1 MALSPRYR
9 RPTIGVLA
17 GWQVY
22 WTPSPYSY
30 LTPIFRGICLAA
42 RQHDCNVLLACGI
55 GSSADPSDRP
65 RPAWPAIAADSD
77 FVPVGPW
84 NTDGLI
90 VINPLL
96 SQARSKYIEDL
107 NHAAF
112 PIIFIGKGEAGAT
125 IAADN
130 YEGILQGIEHFVEH
144 GHRHIAFIAGNAGD
158 VEGDGGERLRAYHS
172 AVQNYGL
179 GHSPELIAYGEH
191 TFSGGYNAMREL
203 LARPIQ
209 FSALMASND
218 ESALGA
224 MRALKEANRQV
235 PQDVAV
241 IGFDDRPETIAEV
254 PALTSV
260 HVPLFRLGYQSLEA
274 MFDHIQGQAPAL
286 SSFNV
291 PTRLIVRHSCGCRQ
305 NKTRSFVPEEMD
317 TFQDLAAVAS
327 AMTQAVLVEAQHLDA
342 NEILVLCRELV
353 DAFAASVNTKDSHP
367 FDHTLNQF
375 LQRQIFS
382 EDSLHIWQASI
393 SILHQALFA
402 VVSPPEPD
410 AQQFALEM
418 LDEARI
424 TIDEA
429 LMQQHHQ
436 YVFNQAW
443 TINRIGALNAHLL
456 TALDEKQIFEILAS
470 YLPAMD
476 IRQATVGF
484 FEAEDDDP
492 VKWSDLHIISRDAQF
507 RLRSPTRQFPPEAAY
522 SDEQSFRLALL
533 PLISQAGIVGFTAF
547 DTTSIELLGAITQQ
561 IAAALNSAR
570 LYAEATEGRKLAEET
585 ERLKS
590 RFLST
595 VSHELRT
602 PLSLIV
608 GLSSILLQNWN
619 EKDHALPVTYRRDV
633 EQIYAS
639 GQHLG
644 RLIQDVL
651 DLASSEAGQLQFTS
665 ERLDLSETLKIIAA
679 TGRQLANEKGL
690 LWKEMF
696 PEKGP
701 WIWGD
706 RTRVRQIALNL
717 ISNAVKFTST
727 GEIRFTIE
735 AKDGHAIVSVSD
747 TGVGIPVA
755 EQQTIFDEF
764 RRSERTLARGYGGM
778 GLGLA
783 ISKRLVEMHGGE
795 IGVQSSGEE
804 GAGSTFYFKLP
815 LIESNEEQ
823 DDLLLDPTLGQ
834 QILLITHNIE
844 IGKRLRERLLA
855 SGLGVQLVPLDPSE
869 NSLANLTMNSASAVV
884 IDLSMIPNQGWQI
897 LKQLKD
903 NPATRGIPIL
913 FYAFN
918 DERGTLLKLDYLPK
932 PVQPAELA
940 KALNQQSAFAE
951 DDKKEKVLLIVD
963 DNPRTLEMY
972 LRIVQSQSAAYRTIT
987 ARNGREALAVMEKEH
1002 PDLILLDLM
1011 MPELDGFGVL
1021 EAMRANESTRDIPVI
1036 VLTGQVLTER
1046 DMARLNRGVATIL
1059 EKGMFSLEDTLAHIE
1074 TVLVG
1079 KQKLGSEAQRLVR
1092 RAMAYLHEHYTEA
1105 VSREELARHVG
1116 MNSDYLTYCFR
1127 KELGMTPIAYLN
1139 RYRINQAKLLLAER
1153 QLSITQVGMAVG
1165 FSDSGYFSRVFRKE
1179 VGVSPEAY
1187 RRL

>member
-1 MALSPRYR
+1 
-9 RPTIGVLA
+9 LA

-30 LTPIFRGICLAA
+30 LIPIFRGICLAA
-42 RQHDCNVLLACGI
+42 RQQDCNVLLACGI
-55 GSSADPSDRP
+55 GSSADPSDSP
-65 RPAWPAIAADSD
+65 RPAWPATTADSD

-96 SQARSKYIEDL
+96 SRARSAYIQDL
-107 NHAAF
+107 HRQGR
-112 PIIFIGKGEAGAT
+112 PIIFIGKGEAGPT

-130 YEGILQGIEHFVEH
+130 HDGILQGIGHFVEH
-144 GHRHIAFIAGNAGD
+144 GHRSIAFIAGNAGD
-158 VEGDGGERLRAYHS
+158 LEGDGGERLRAYHS
-172 AVQNYGL
+172 AMQKYGL
-179 GHSPELIAYGEH
+179 ECSPELIAYGDH
-191 TFSGGYNAMREL
+191 TFSGGYQAMHQL
-203 LARPIQ
+203 LTQRLE
-209 FSALMASND
+209 FTALMASND

-224 MRALKEANRQV
+224 MRALKEANRRI

-260 HVPLFRLGYQSLEA
+260 HVPLFRMGYESLKA
-274 MFDHIQGQAPAL
+274 ISDHVQGNEPAL

-291 PTRLIVRHSCGCRQ
+291 PTRLVVRHSCGCRQ
-305 NKTRSFVPEEMD
+305 NESISFIPGARPAGQGL
-317 TFQDLAAVAS
+317 TAVAA
-327 AMTQAVLVEAQHLDA
+327 AMTQAVLMEAQHLDA
-342 NEILVLCRELV
+342 DEILLLCRQLV
-353 DAFAASVNTKDSHP
+353 DAFVMSAEQGDSLH
-367 FDHTLNQF
+367 FDRALNQF
-375 LQRQIFS
+375 LRHQSFS
-382 EDSLHIWQASI
+382 DDSLHIWQASI
-393 SILHQALFA
+393 SILRQALPTIISEA
-402 VVSPPEPD
+402 DKPR
-410 AQQFALEM
+410 QQLALAM
-418 LDEARI
+418 IDQARI

-429 LMQQHHQ
+429 LMQQHGQ

-470 YLPAMD
+470 HLPVME
-476 IRQATVGF
+476 IKQAAVGF
-484 FEAEDDDP
+484 FEAEGDDP
-492 VKWSDLHIISRDAQF
+492 TQWSDLHIISNGTQI
-507 RLRSPTRQFPPEAAY
+507 RLRSLTRQFPPEGPY
-522 SDEQSFRLALL
+522 SNEQPFSLALL
-533 PLISQAGIVGFTAF
+533 PLVSQVGVIGFTAF
-547 DTTSIELLGAITQQ
+547 DTTNIELLGAITQQ

-608 GLSSILLQNWN
+608 GLSNILLQKWG
-619 EKDHALPVTYRRDV
+619 EKGHTLPVTYLRDI

-639 GQHLG
+639 GKHLG

-651 DLASSEAGQLQFTS
+651 DLASSEAGQLRFTS
-665 ERLDLSETLKIIAA
+665 ERLDLSETLRIILA
-679 TGRQLANEKGL
+679 TGRQLADEKGL
-690 LWKEMF
+690 VWKETF

-701 WIWGD
+701 WVWGD

-727 GEIRFTIE
+727 GEVRLTIE
-735 AKDGHAIVSVSD
+735 SKDGYSIVSVSD
-747 TGVGIPVA
+747 TGVGIPLA

-795 IGVQSSGEE
+795 IGVRSSGEE
-804 GAGSTFYFKLP
+804 GAGSTFYFRLP
-815 LIESNEEQ
+815 LIEPGDDQ
-823 DDLLLDPTLGQ
+823 DDLLLDPKLGQ
-834 QILLITHNIE
+834 QVLLITHNIE
-844 IGKRLRERLLA
+844 VGKRLRERLLG
-855 SGLGVQLVPLDPSE
+855 SGLDAQLVSLDPSE
-869 NSLANLTMNSASAVV
+869 NGLANLTADSASSVV
-884 IDLSMIPNQGWQI
+884 IDISMIPNQGWQI

-903 NPATRGIPIL
+903 NPATRAVPIL

-918 DERGTLLKLDYLPK
+918 DERGALLELDYLPK
-932 PVQPAELA
+932 PIQPADLA
-940 KALNQQSAFAE
+940 KALNQQSAFA
-951 DDKKEKVLLIVD
+951 DDGKKEKSLLIVD

-972 LRIVQSQSAAYRTIT
+972 VRIVQSQSAPYRTIT
-987 ARNGREALAVMEKEH
+987 ARNGREALAVMEQEH
-1002 PDLILLDLM
+1002 PDLVLLDLM

-1021 EAMRANESTRDIPVI
+1021 ESMRQNEATRDIPVI

-1046 DMARLNRGVATIL
+1046 DMTRLNRGVATIL
-1059 EKGMFSLEDTLAHIE
+1059 EKGMFSVEDTLAHLE
-1074 TVLVG
+1074 TALVG

-1153 QLSITQVGMAVG
+1153 QLSITEVGMAVG

-1187 RRL
+1187 RRS

>member
-1 MALSPRYR
+1 M
-9 RPTIGVLA
+9 
-17 GWQVY
+17 
-22 WTPSPYSY
+22 
-30 LTPIFRGICLAA
+30 
-42 RQHDCNVLLACGI
+42 
-55 GSSADPSDRP
+55 
-65 RPAWPAIAADSD
+65 AADSD
-77 FVPVGPW
+77 FVPVGRW

-96 SQARSKYIEDL
+96 SQARSKYVQDL
-107 NHAAF
+107 NQAGH

-130 YEGILQGIEHFVEH
+130 YGGILQGIEHFVEH
-144 GHRHIAFIAGNAGD
+144 GHRRIAFIAGNAGD
-158 VEGDGGERLRAYHS
+158 VEGDGGERLRAYRS
-172 AVQNYGL
+172 AMQNYGL
-179 GHSPELIAYGEH
+179 EHAPELIAYGEH
-191 TFSGGYNAMREL
+191 TFSGGYSAMREL
-203 LARPIQ
+203 LARQIQ
-209 FSALMASND
+209 FTALMASND

-224 MRALKEANRQV
+224 MRALKEADRQI

-260 HVPLFRLGYQSLEA
+260 HVPLFRLGYQSLKA
-274 MFDHIQGQAPAL
+274 MSDHIQGKETAL

-291 PTRLIVRHSCGCRQ
+291 PTRLVVRHSCGCRHNQ
-305 NKTRSFVPEEMD
+305 VTSIVPDKSAMS
-317 TFQDLAAVAS
+317 QDLASVAS
-327 AMTQAVLVEAQHLDA
+327 AMTQAVLVETQHLDGS
-342 NEILVLCRELV
+342 EIQVLCRQLV
-353 DAFAASVNTKDSHP
+353 DAFETSLEQKDSHH
-367 FDHTLNQF
+367 FDRTLNQF
-375 LQRQIFS
+375 LQRQTSS
-382 EDSLHIWQASI
+382 EDSLHTWQAAI
-393 SILHQALFA
+393 SILRQALPA
-402 VVSPPEPD
+402 LISSYGKSD
-410 AQQFALEM
+410 QQLALEM
-418 LDEARI
+418 IDQARI

-429 LMQQHHQ
+429 LMQQHRQ

-470 YLPAMD
+470 HLPVMD
-476 IRQATVGF
+476 IQQAIIGF
-484 FEAEDDDP
+484 FETEGDDP
-492 VKWSDLHIISRDAQF
+492 LRWSDLHIISNGAQF
-507 RLRSPTRQFPPEAAY
+507 RLRSLTRQFPPEAAY
-522 SDEQSFRLALL
+522 PQDQAFSLALL
-533 PLISQAGIVGFTAF
+533 PLISQVGAVGFTAF
-547 DTTSIELLGAITQQ
+547 DTTNIELLGAITQQ
-561 IAAALNSAR
+561 IAAAFNSAR
-570 LYAEATEGRKLAEET
+570 LYVEATEGRKLAEET

-608 GLSSILLQNWN
+608 GLSNILLQKWD
-619 EKDHALPVTYRRDV
+619 EKDHALPVTYRRDI

-651 DLASSEAGQLQFTS
+651 DLASSEAGQLRFTS
-665 ERLDLSETLKIIAA
+665 ERLGLSETLKIITA
-679 TGRQLANEKGL
+679 TGRQLADEKGL
-690 LWKEMF
+690 TWKEVF

-701 WIWGD
+701 WVWGD
-706 RTRVRQIALNL
+706 RTRIRQIALNL

-727 GEIRFTIE
+727 GEVRFTVE
-735 AKDGHAIVSVSD
+735 SKAGYAIVSVSD
-747 TGVGIPVA
+747 TGVGIPLT

-783 ISKRLVEMHGGE
+783 ISKRLVEMHGGQ
-795 IGVQSSGEE
+795 IGVRSSGEE

-815 LIESNEEQ
+815 LLESNEDQ
-823 DDLLLDPTLGQ
+823 DDLLLDPALGQ
-834 QILLITHNIE
+834 QVLLITHDIE
-844 IGKRLRERLLA
+844 VGKRLRERLLG
-855 SGLGVQLVPLDPSE
+855 SGLEAQLVPLNVLE
-869 NSLANLTMNSASAVV
+869 NGLANLTADSASSVV
-884 IDLSMIPNQGWQI
+884 IDISMIPNQGWQI

-903 NPATRGIPIL
+903 NPSTHEIPIL

-918 DERGTLLKLDYLPK
+918 DERGALLELDYLPK
-932 PVQPAELA
+932 PIQPAELA
-940 KALNQQSAFAE
+940 KALNQQSAFA
-951 DDKKEKVLLIVD
+951 DDGKKEKILLIVD

-972 LRIVQSQSAAYRTIT
+972 VRIVQSQSASYRTVT
-987 ARNGREALAVMEKEH
+987 AHNGREALAVMEKAH
-1002 PDLILLDLM
+1002 PDLVLLDLM

-1021 EAMRANESTRDIPVI
+1021 EAMRDSESTRDIPVI

-1074 TVLVG
+1074 AALVG
-1079 KQKLGSEAQRLVR
+1079 KQKLGSAAQRLVR
-1092 RAMAYLHEHYTEA
+1092 RAMAYLHEHFTEA

-1139 RYRINQAKLLLAER
+1139 RYRINQAKMLLAER
-1153 QLSITQVGMAVG
+1153 QMSITEVGMAVG

-1179 VGVSPEAY
+1179 VGMSPEAY
-1187 RRL
+1187 RRS